1 VFLKAFYP
9 SGVSP
14 PYLGFLLGVGGGYTV
29 FSSNSG
35 GEMTL
40 LNTLI
45 YEIFPI
51 KYLDLEKELYPILT
65 FYVH

>member
-1 VFLKAFYP
+1 
-9 SGVSP
+9 
-14 PYLGFLLGVGGGYTV
+14 
-29 FSSNSG
+29 
-35 GEMTL
+35 MTL